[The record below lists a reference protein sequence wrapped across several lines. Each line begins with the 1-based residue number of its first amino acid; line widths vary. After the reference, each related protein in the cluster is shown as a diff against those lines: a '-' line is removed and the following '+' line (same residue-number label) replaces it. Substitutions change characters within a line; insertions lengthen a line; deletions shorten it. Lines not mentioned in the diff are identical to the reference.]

1 MDEVPSSENW
11 KKTRFPQNDEM
22 LHGIQ
27 QEEVQSPALGKEE
40 PHAPG
45 TCWKADQLESSF
57 AGKDLGVLVVT
68 KEIINQ
74 QRALETKKTTSILSI
89 ILAGIHHQQV
99 EEGDPFYTQCR

>member
-11 KKTRFPQNDEM
+11 KKTLFPQNDEM

-57 AGKDLGVLVVT
+57 AGKDLGVPVGST
-68 KEIINQ
+68 EHEPTMCPHCNKQ
-74 QRALETKKTTSILSI
+74 QQLLG
-89 ILAGIHHQQV
+89 LH
-99 EEGDPFYTQCR
+99 